1 MRKEREQKLVEQW
14 PAWFDTEGDI
24 RQVKEKFGGLGIHLN
39 HANDAIRQRLEAA
52 REESFHTAR
61 FAVSREKGGKAI
73 GSRLCAMNTRAHR
86 EQENMAELSHEQ
98 LWHRSQ
104 QKP

>member
-39 HANDAIRQRLEAA
+39 HANDGYSPAPRSRQGGILPHCEICGQPGEGREGDWIKTLCDEHAGAQGA
-52 REESFHTAR
+52 REH
-61 FAVSREKGGKAI
+61 G
-73 GSRLCAMNTRAHR
+73 
-86 EQENMAELSHEQ
+86 
-98 LWHRSQ
+98 
-104 QKP
+104 